1 MGSFANSLH
10 VRSDDLAP
18 VVDAVQTALRGEGFE
33 PTDEELDAD
42 ARWGMSASLRG
53 IHISEPREGWVAIL
67 ENDPLSSVA
76 LAADVSK
83 RLGVHAI
90 QFFVND
96 SDSWHYQLFHRGQQ
110 IDSFDSSDEEGE
122 DWDDEEFGSGES
134 LVAGG
139 LAQMEQAIR
148 GKAQEFEAL
157 LTAGMPPE
165 VRAIHGKMQTG
176 QVTPPE
182 MQQYMQWM
190 NAEMPKRMADM
201 QRLVGEAMEGLRG
214 ERGKES
220 GDRSQESGEK
230 GQESGGRRQGAGAG
244 PAYADDQELLK
255 HVQRLEPLLAPGTPS
270 DQVLEILGRQAVFA
284 EETLGE
290 FLPLVGIAPVYAH
303 LSYRYLEEF
312 SESELASQ
320 SVKMAAHLRFRSG
333 FEQE

>member
-10 VRSDDLAP
+10 VRSNDLKA
-18 VVDAVQTALRGEGFE
+18 VADAVQTALRGEGFQ

-53 IHISEPREGWVAIL
+53 IHISEPRQGWVAIL

-76 LAADVSK
+76 LAADVSR
-83 RLGVHAI
+83 RLQTYAI

-96 SDSWHYQLFHRGQQ
+96 SDSWHYQLFQGGQQ
-110 IDSFDSSDEEGE
+110 IDAFDSSDEEGGAR
-122 DWDDEEFGSGES
+122 DEELEAIAAS
-134 LVAGG
+134 LAAEG
-139 LAQMEQAIR
+139 LAGMEEAIR
-148 GKAQEFEAL
+148 GKAQEFEAM

-176 QVTPPE
+176 QVTQPE
-182 MQQYMQWM
+182 MQKYMQWM
-190 NAEMPKRMADM
+190 NAEMPKRMADI
-201 QRLVGEAMEGLRG
+201 QRLVGEALQGGR
-214 ERGKES
+214 
-220 GDRSQESGEK
+220 
-230 GQESGGRRQGAGAG
+230 GQESGVRGQGSGGGGQKSG
-244 PAYADDQELLK
+244 PRYADDQELLT
-255 HVQRLEPLLAPGTPS
+255 HVQRLQSLLEPGTPT
-270 DQVLEILGRQAVFA
+270 DQVLEVLGRQAVFA

-320 SVKMAAHLRFRSG
+320 SVRMAAHLRFRSA
-333 FEQE
+333 FEEEN

>member
-10 VRSDDLAP
+10 VRSDNLKA
-18 VVDAVQTALRGEGFE
+18 VSDAVQAALRSEGFQ

-53 IHISEPREGWVAIL
+53 IHISEPREGWVAVL

-76 LAADVSK
+76 LAGDVSR
-83 RLGVHAI
+83 RLATYAV

-110 IDSFDSSDEEGE
+110 IDAFDSSDEEGGAYDE
-122 DWDDEEFGSGES
+122 DELES
-134 LVAGG
+134 AAASLAAGG
-139 LAQMEQAIR
+139 LASVEEAIR
-148 GKAQEFEAL
+148 GKAQEFEAM
-157 LTAGMPPE
+157 LTAGMPPD
-165 VRAIHGKMQTG
+165 VREIHSRMQTG

-182 MQQYMQWM
+182 MQTYMQWM
-190 NAEMPKRMADM
+190 NAEMPKRMADI
-201 QRLVGEAMEGLRG
+201 QRMVGEALRG
-214 ERGKES
+214 LGARGPETGGKT
-220 GDRSQESGEK
+220 QES
-230 GQESGGRRQGAGAG
+230 RQ
-244 PAYADDQELLK
+244 PYADDEELLT
-255 HVQRLEPLLAPGTPS
+255 HVQRLQPLLVSGTPS
-270 DQVLEILGRQAVFA
+270 DQVLEVLGRQAVFA

-320 SVKMAAHLRFRSG
+320 SVRMAVHLKFRSA
-333 FEQE
+333 FDQVN